1 MGKVGRVGFFVTWL
15 LLIAC
20 QPQAVIVEV
29 TRLVAETEIVV
40 TEVAVTREVPLEV
53 TRAIE
58 MEVTRLVTEEQLV
71 EVTKTPLGTAVRPI
85 QLLFAPVVDTA
96 IISEQA
102 ALLADHLQ
110 AATGYH
116 FAVGIADDTE
126 TLVELMC
133 LAPQDTIGFLTAV
146 SFILA
151 EQNCNA
157 QLGLVAQHADGQT
170 WQADMLITRPDTT
183 GLRAFDGIENGSW
196 AMVDPNSL
204 QTRYF
209 EALFAA
215 NGVVI
220 DEKVAA
226 PSDNSSVL
234 AVYENE
240 VEMATATFT
249 SPILPFDEARWDYAE
264 DSPEIWRRIGTAPY
278 RSGFG
283 YILVNGTPEAGG
295 YRIRDARAGVFDERR
310 DVFDVTRVLT
320 TTAPIP
326 NETIAFGA
334 DFPLAASRTIS
345 TALTEFV
352 GSEACAA
359 SICSTNFYGW
369 MGLETAVSADYE
381 PIHFIVDHL
390 DLTLTELLQ
399 ESLAASP

>member
-1 MGKVGRVGFFVTWL
+1 MGQVGRVGFFVTWL
-15 LLIAC
+15 LLVAC
-20 QPQAVIVEV
+20 QPQVVTVEV
-29 TRLVAETEIVV
+29 TRLVANNTEATVK
-40 TEVAVTREVPLEV
+40 EVEV
-53 TRAIE
+53 TRQVSLEITREIE
-58 MEVTRLVTEEQLV
+58 MEVTRLVMEEQLV
-71 EVTKTPLGTAVRPI
+71 EVTKTPLGTADRPI
-85 QLLFAPVVDTA
+85 QLLFAPIVDTA

-102 ALLADHLQ
+102 SLLADHLQ
-110 AATGYH
+110 QATGYH
-116 FAVGIADDTE
+116 FAVGIADDME
-126 TLVELMC
+126 TLVALMC

-146 SFILA
+146 SFTLA
-151 EQNCNA
+151 EQNCDA

-170 WQADMLITRPDTT
+170 WQADMLISRPDIT
-183 GLRAFDGIENGSW
+183 GLRAFDDIESGSW
-196 AMVDPNSL
+196 AFVDPDSL

-249 SPILPFDEARWDYAE
+249 SPILPFAEEQWDYAT
-264 DSPEIWRRIGTAPY
+264 DSAEIWRRIGTAPY

-283 YILVNGTPEAGG
+283 YILVNGAPEAGG

-310 DVFDVTRVLT
+310 DVFDVTRILT

-345 TALTEFV
+345 TALTDFV
-352 GSEACAA
+352 GSAACAA

-369 MGLETAVSADYE
+369 IGLKTAVSADYE
-381 PIHFIVDHL
+381 PIRFIVENL
-390 DLTLTELLQ
+390 DLTLTDLLQ
-399 ESLAASP
+399 E